1 MSSLLPAPS
10 ISPTSASNPSA
21 TGAEP
26 QLHLFFSTINYH
38 LMPSPITHRTAIG
51 SVQRYPH
58 QRVTA
63 HLPVQGHATS
73 DERFDRALDRS
84 TGLYPRSALFGRP
97 GVLGKGLRSRTKCPV
112 CTTAVALGRR
122 GWAGRVGTIMPSLR
136 SIYHNL
142 YATGVKAAP
151 LPTRSLGGRDP
162 VCLVVRR
169 DDGGQV

>member
-1 MSSLLPAPS
+1 MTIADTTEVIGKRYILNQELG
-10 ISPTSASNPSA
+10 
-21 TGAEP
+21 TGGMGKV
-26 QLHLFFSTINYH
+26 Y
-38 LMPSPITHRTAIG
+38 
-51 SVQRYPH
+51 
-58 QRVTA
+58 
-63 HLPVQGHATS
+63 
-73 DERFDRALDRS
+73 RALDRP
-84 TGLYPRSALFGRP
+84 TGFYPLSALFGRP
-97 GVLGKGLRSRTKCPV
+97 RVSGKGLRSRTKCPV